1 VAHAE
6 ASAKTVE
13 AAVAAAASQLGLR
26 PDEVEVE
33 LLEEPVPTTFGVIGR
48 PARVRVTPRAPGSEP
63 RAVAVATASP
73 IRTLDPAPALAPAI
87 TVSASPVA
95 GGAQRREHRDEP
107 LDPELVEAD
116 TERAADFLE
125 GLLDALDIDGDLT
138 TWTDEIGGHVDLE
151 GPDLDALVGSN
162 GETLDALQELTRLAV
177 LRQTRRRARVL
188 LDVNGFRSRRRA
200 DLIAAATTAAQQVL
214 QTREDH
220 ELRPM
225 SPAERK
231 IVHDAVAE
239 IEGTRTESLGEG
251 PNRRVVIRPA

>member
-63 RAVAVATASP
+63 PAVAVATASP
-73 IRTLDPAPALAPAI
+73 IRTLDPAPALATAI

-177 LRQTRRRARVL
+177 QSATGERSRLMLDVASHRAERRAALVTVAKEAIDEVR
-188 LDVNGFRSRRRA
+188 
-200 DLIAAATTAAQQVL
+200 TTG
-214 QTREDH
+214 
-220 ELRPM
+220 
-225 SPAERK
+225 ERK
-231 IVHDAVAE
+231 PLTPMTAFERKVVHDEVLAAGLVSESEGAE
-239 IEGTRTESLGEG
+239 
-251 PNRRVVIRPA
+251 PRRFVVILPE

>member
-6 ASAKTVE
+6 ASARTVE

-26 PDEVEVE
+26 ADEVEVDV
-33 LLEEPVPTTFGVIGR
+33 LEEPVPTTFGVIGR
-48 PARVRVTPRAPGSEP
+48 PARVRVTPRVPGSEP
-63 RAVAVATASP
+63 SAVAAVTAAP
-73 IRTLDPAPALAPAI
+73 IGALDPAPTLAPAI
-87 TVSASPVA
+87 TVSASPAA
-95 GGAQRREHRDEP
+95 GRAPLREHRDEP
-107 LDPELVEAD
+107 LDPALVEAD

-138 TWTDEIGGHVDLE
+138 TWTDELGGHVDLE
-151 GPDLDALVGSN
+151 GADLDAFVGSN

-177 LRQTRRRARVL
+177 LRQTHRRARVL

-200 DLIAAATTAAQQVL
+200 DLVAAATTAAQQVL
-214 QTREDH
+214 QTQEDH

-231 IVHDAVAE
+231 IVHDAVAV
-239 IEGTRTESLGEG
+239 IEGARTESLGEE